1 MKIIQFIFYVVAEIR
16 IKLFQNKILKTHTFE
31 IPIISIG
38 NIAMGG
44 TGKTPMTSWLVE
56 YLQSIG
62 KKPCIV
68 TRGYNRVNNKMI
80 IVNPREKKSY
90 SVQDLGDEPFSLW
103 KKHLDISM
111 VVGKN
116 KIKAID
122 SVVKLLD
129 CDVVIL
135 DDGFQS
141 LYIKRDLDIVM
152 INAQQPKSLMREK
165 LSNLKRSDIVVF
177 KNFVIESLPSPKITN
192 IIKQW
197 GGLQF
202 ITKNITSCDLLE
214 NFQGSLFAVCGIADP
229 SSFMNSL
236 EKNKISINGFLHYG
250 DHHNYSDIDIKNIIQ
265 QMKAKNSLA
274 IITTNKDCYKLEKIK
289 KYNIKIFVLDYK
301 IEFIN
306 DQIPY
311 NNQSEFIG
319 LINDTINE
327 R

>member
-80 IVNPREKKSY
+80 IVNPGEKKSY

-152 INAQQPKSLMREK
+152 INAQQPTSFMREK
-165 LSNLKRSDIVVF
+165 VSSLKRSDIVVF
-177 KNFVIESLPSPKITN
+177 KNFEVKSSPIPQITST
-192 IIKQW
+192 IKQW

-202 ITKNITSCDLLE
+202 ITKNIVSCNLLE

-229 SSFMNSL
+229 SSFMGSL

-250 DHHNYSDIDIKNIIQ
+250 DHHNYSNIDIKNIIQ
-265 QMKAKNSLA
+265 QMKAKNSSA
-274 IITTNKDCYKLEKIK
+274 IITTSKDYYKLEKIK
-289 KYNIKIFVLDYK
+289 KHDIKIFVLDYK
-301 IEFIN
+301 IEFIDN
-306 DQIPY
+306 QIPY
-311 NNQSEFIG
+311 NNQSEFIE
-319 LINDTINE
+319 LINKTINE

>member
-31 IPIISIG
+31 IQIISIG

-80 IVNPREKKSY
+80 IVNSREKKPY

-177 KNFVIESLPSPKITN
+177 KNFVIESSPIPQITN

-202 ITKNITSCDLLE
+202 IT
-214 NFQGSLFAVCGIADP
+214 
-229 SSFMNSL
+229 
-236 EKNKISINGFLHYG
+236 
-250 DHHNYSDIDIKNIIQ
+250 
-265 QMKAKNSLA
+265 
-274 IITTNKDCYKLEKIK
+274 
-289 KYNIKIFVLDYK
+289 
-301 IEFIN
+301 
-306 DQIPY
+306 
-311 NNQSEFIG
+311 
-319 LINDTINE
+319 
-327 R
+327 

>member
-165 LSNLKRSDIVVF
+165 LSNLKRSDVVVF
-177 KNFVIESLPSPKITN
+177 KNFVIESSPIPQITN

-250 DHHNYSDIDIKNIIQ
+250 DHHNYSDIDIKNIVQ

-274 IITTNKDCYKLEKIK
+274 VITTNKDCYKLEKIK

>member
-103 KKHLDISM
+103 KKHLDVSM

-165 LSNLKRSDIVVF
+165 LSNLKRSDVVVF
-177 KNFVIESLPSPKITN
+177 KNFVIESSPIPQITN

-250 DHHNYSDIDIKNIIQ
+250 DHHNYSDIDIKNIVQ

-274 IITTNKDCYKLEKIK
+274 VITTNKDCYKLEKIK
-289 KYNIKIFVLDYK
+289 KYNMKIFVLDYK

>member
-165 LSNLKRSDIVVF
+165 LSNLKRSDVVVF
-177 KNFVIESLPSPKITN
+177 KNFVIESSPIPQITN

-250 DHHNYSDIDIKNIIQ
+250 DHHNYSDIDIKNIVQ

-274 IITTNKDCYKLEKIK
+274 VITTNKDCYKLEKIK
-289 KYNIKIFVLDYK
+289 KYNIKVFVLDYK

>member
-1 MKIIQFIFYVVAEIR
+1 MKIIQFVFYVVAEIR

-122 SVVKLLD
+122 SVIRLLD

-177 KNFVIESLPSPKITN
+177 KNFVIESSPSPQITT

-311 NNQSEFIG
+311 NNQSEFIS